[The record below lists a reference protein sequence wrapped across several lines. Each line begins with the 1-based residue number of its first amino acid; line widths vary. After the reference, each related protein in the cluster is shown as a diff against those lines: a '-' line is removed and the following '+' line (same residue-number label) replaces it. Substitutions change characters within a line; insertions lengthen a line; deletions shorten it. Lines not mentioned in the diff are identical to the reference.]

1 MNTLGVVILEVA
13 PQHAWECVQLLA
25 EANKQAKGD

>member
-1 MNTLGVVILEVA
+1 MNTLGVVILEGA
-13 PQHAWECVQLLA
+13 PQYAWECVQLLA